1 MTDEPTDEPATPPTS
16 KRRRSTGRAIGGV
29 LVGFDYQVFRA
40 SKPPAELVEQARP
53 VRGVNGED
61 GSLLTLGFPDD
72 DPPVSGPDPDLS
84 PVDPALERP
93 RPG

>member
-1 MTDEPTDEPATPPTS
+1 MADDPTDEPTTPAPR
-16 KRRRSTGRAIGGV
+16 KRRRSTGQAIGGA

-40 SKPPAELVEQARP
+40 SKPPAELVEHAQP

-72 DPPVSGPDPDLS
+72 DPRTDGPDRIH
-84 PVDPALERP
+84 PVGPASEGRRL
-93 RPG
+93 G

>member
-1 MTDEPTDEPATPPTS
+1 MTDHPTDEPATALPP
-16 KRRRSTGRAIGGV
+16 KRRRSTGQTIGGV

-40 SKPPAELVEQARP
+40 SKPPAELVEQAQP

-61 GSLLTLGFPDD
+61 GSLLTFSFPDD
-72 DPPVSGPDPDLS
+72 DPAASGPDPI
-84 PVDPALERP
+84 DPAREGP